1 MKTRKT
7 IPFEYISKLGYFHFE
22 RVSYN
27 GIPGYLYVLCN
38 KLTEEQKQTI
48 NSYKN
53 TKISSCCYKYAK
65 EIQHDV
71 VFVGNKCFN

>member
-1 MKTRKT
+1 MKTRKK
-7 IPFEYISKLGYFHFE
+7 IPFEYIAELGYFNFE
-22 RVSYN
+22 KVSYN
-27 GIPGYLYVLCN
+27 GISGYLYILCN
-38 KLTEEQKQTI
+38 KLTEGQKQTI

-65 EIQHDV
+65 EIKHDA